1 MLELYNHGVEPRV
14 SELITSD
21 PVKIEPEKPARLD
34 FNTIRY
40 LLLFVEPPD
49 DANNLDIRKAA

>member
-1 MLELYNHGVEPRV
+1 MLELYNHGIEPRV
-14 SELITSD
+14 FK
-21 PVKIEPEKPARLD
+21 PVRGDAIKIEPEKPARLD

-49 DANNLDIRKAA
+49 DAKDLDIRKAA